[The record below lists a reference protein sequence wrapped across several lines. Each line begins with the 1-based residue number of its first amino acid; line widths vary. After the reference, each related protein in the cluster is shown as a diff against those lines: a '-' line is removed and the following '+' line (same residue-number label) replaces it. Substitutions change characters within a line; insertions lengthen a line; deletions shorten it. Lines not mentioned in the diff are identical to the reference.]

1 MAYLHKQEAVN
12 NSAWKEVLH
21 CKVSPRPKVRLAS
34 YIKNAM
40 SAQPW
45 RTGLGIFL
53 DLRTSESDV
62 KP

>member
-40 SAQPW
+40 
-45 RTGLGIFL
+45 
-53 DLRTSESDV
+53 
-62 KP
+62 